1 MSSTAEHT
9 WGFEVSPR
17 EWPGIVRD
25 LRDDPGDVAV
35 GVRLFFS
42 VGGHDEEPTYRRLID
57 SETGRALVRDATSYP
72 PLFSDFEGLRSL
84 PDGTLGREYVREIDE
99 RGIHPVELAR
109 LSQPAYTDRDFT
121 HEHAY
126 VRDRVRDAHDLY
138 HTLTGHGIDVI
149 GEAGVLSFTFGQTG
163 NKGWLMLVLLNHL
176 TALLTLRFNGWLVA
190 WRGYWNGRRARY
202 LPAVDEWD
210 RLLRL
215 PVEAVRAELGISAP
229 QPYRPLDLDA
239 AFEWIAKG
247 SH

>member
-1 MSSTAEHT
+1 
-9 WGFEVSPR
+9 
-17 EWPGIVRD
+17 
-25 LRDDPGDVAV
+25 
-35 GVRLFFS
+35 
-42 VGGHDEEPTYRRLID
+42 
-57 SETGRALVRDATSYP
+57 
-72 PLFSDFEGLRSL
+72 
-84 PDGTLGREYVREIDE
+84 
-99 RGIHPVELAR
+99 
-109 LSQPAYTDRDFT
+109 
-121 HEHAY
+121 
-126 VRDRVRDAHDLY
+126 
-138 HTLTGHGIDVI
+138 
-149 GEAGVLSFTFGQTG
+149 
-163 NKGWLMLVLLNHL
+163 VLLNHL